1 MPRKNQLEEL
11 AYQLW
16 EEDGKPAGQE
26 PAYYLE
32 AQLLLEDLEE
42 EQRSNGGN
50 RSYGNWDES
59 FTSPKRD
66 SKKRR
71 LRESRA

>member
-16 EEDGKPAGQE
+16 EEAGKLAGQE

-42 EQRSNGGN
+42 ESRSKGGN
-50 RSYGNWDES
+50 RSYSNRDEP
-59 FTSPKRD
+59 FISPKRD
-66 SKKRR
+66 SKKRK